1 MSDALTWRKKVDNN
15 VNEQILAGPN
25 SSCFAGDLATV

>member
-15 VNEQILAGPN
+15 VNEQILEGPN
-25 SSCFAGDLATV
+25 LSCFAGDLTAV